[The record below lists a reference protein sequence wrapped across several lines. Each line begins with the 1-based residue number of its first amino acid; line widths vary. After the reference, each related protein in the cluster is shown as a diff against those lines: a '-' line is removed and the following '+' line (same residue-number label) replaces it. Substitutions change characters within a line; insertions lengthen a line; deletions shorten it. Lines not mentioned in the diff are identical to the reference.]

1 MDEYVNIYG
10 DIELEIMI
18 NMNKILKCITDSK
31 IRFGYLSKLGVTKYI
46 SDKAFV
52 EKEYFLNTGEK
63 LNLVHPQKFNEKL
76 QWLKLYDHN
85 PQYTIMVDKYR
96 ARQYIKDVIGD
107 QYLIP
112 LLGVW
117 EKPDEIEFDLL
128 PNQFVLKCNHNS
140 GTGMCVCKDKNRI
153 DISKIK
159 RELRKGLRED
169 YYSVHREWPYRDV
182 TRQIIAEKYMV
193 DEGGEVLTDYK
204 FFCFNGEPRVMYISN
219 DGAENP
225 RTDFFDMEFNHLPI
239 IMKDPNSEQLPK
251 KPQNFELM
259 KELAEKLSEGIPF
272 LRTDFYE
279 INGNVYVGEL
289 TLYHNA
295 GLSHIEPEEWS
306 YKLGSYIDL
315 SIAYGMYL

>member
-1 MDEYVNIYG
+1 MDEYVNKYG

-18 NMNKILKCITDSK
+18 IMNKILKCITDSK

-63 LNLVHPQKFNEKL
+63 LDLVHPQKFNEKL

-117 EKPDEIEFDLL
+117 EKPDEIDFDLL

-140 GTGMCVCKDKNRI
+140 GTGMCVCKDKKRI
-153 DISKIK
+153 DISKVK

-169 YYSVHREWPYRDV
+169 YYLVHREWPYRDV
-182 TRQIIAEKYMV
+182 QRQIIAEKYMV

-239 IMKDPNSEQLPK
+239 KMKDPNSEQLPK

-306 YKLGSYIDL
+306 YKFGSYIDL

>member
-140 GTGMCVCKDKNRI
+140 GTGMCVCKDKSRI

-182 TRQIIAEKYMV
+182 QRQIIAEKYMV

>member
-1 MDEYVNIYG
+1 
-10 DIELEIMI
+10 
-18 NMNKILKCITDSK
+18 
-31 IRFGYLSKLGVTKYI
+31 
-46 SDKAFV
+46 
-52 EKEYFLNTGEK
+52 
-63 LNLVHPQKFNEKL
+63 
-76 QWLKLYDHN
+76 
-85 PQYTIMVDKYR
+85 MVDKYR

-140 GTGMCVCKDKNRI
+140 GTGMCLCKDKNRI

-159 RELRKGLRED
+159 RELRKGLMED

-182 TRQIIAEKYMV
+182 QRQIIAEKYMV
-193 DEGGEVLTDYK
+193 DEGGDVLTDYK

-279 INGNVYVGEL
+279 INGDVYVGEL

>member
-1 MDEYVNIYG
+1 MDEYVNKYG

-18 NMNKILKCITDSK
+18 IMNKILKCITDSK

-140 GTGMCVCKDKNRI
+140 GTGMCVCRDKNRI

-182 TRQIIAEKYMV
+182 QRQIIAEKYMV

>member
-182 TRQIIAEKYMV
+182 QRQIIAEKYMV

-251 KPQNFELM
+251 KPQNFEVM

>member
-182 TRQIIAEKYMV
+182 QRQIIAEKYMV
-193 DEGGEVLTDYK
+193 DEGGDVLTDYK

-279 INGNVYVGEL
+279 INWDVYVGEL